1 MSVPPAEVGR
11 VLPGASL
18 GMFRLPEDLA
28 FVAGSGR
35 GATLTSTDGREYV
48 DYVLGSGPM
57 VLGHAH
63 PRVVEAIAEQAAR
76 GTTYYALNEPAI
88 RLAERIIELIPCA
101 ESVKYCSTGSEA
113 TFYALRI
120 ARAFTGREKIL
131 KFEGAYHG
139 ANDYAVHGMT
149 AAEDAGPVRAADSRG
164 VPAAL
169 AESVLVSTYNDL
181 DTTRRLALDAGDD
194 LAAILVEPVQRSI
207 EPVPGFLAGL
217 RALCD
222 ELGAVLI
229 FDEIVTGFRISLRGA
244 QDLFGVTPDLCTLG
258 KALGG
263 GLALA
268 AVAGRRDMMSLT
280 APGDEPPAAFISGTL
295 SGNPLA
301 AAAGLATLEVLEE
314 EDGCAAIAA
323 AGETLRA
330 GLVEA
335 AERLSVPLRLIG
347 PPSFAQPV
355 FGEGRITDARSLLRT
370 DRDQARRFALELVR
384 HGVLVPPAGKLY
396 VSTAHTPA
404 IVEQT
409 VERATEAL
417 RVVATGGNA

>member
-1 MSVPPAEVGR
+1 MSASLAAIDR
-11 VLPGASL
+11 LLPGASL
-18 GMFRLPEDLA
+18 GTFRLPDDVA

-35 GATLTSTDGREYV
+35 GATLTSTDGTEYL

-76 GTTYYALNEPAI
+76 GTTYYAVNEPAVA
-88 RLAERIIELIPCA
+88 LAERITELIPCA
-101 ESVKYCSTGSEA
+101 ESVKYCSTGGEA
-113 TFYALRI
+113 TFFAMRL

-131 KFEGAYHG
+131 KFEGGYHG
-139 ANDYAVHGMT
+139 ANDYALHGMT
-149 AAEDAGPVRAADSRG
+149 ADESAGPVRPPNSRG
-164 VPAAL
+164 VPSAL
-169 AESVLVSTYNDL
+169 ADTVLVAPYNDL
-181 DTTRRLALDAGDD
+181 EETRRLALDARDD

-217 RALCD
+217 RELCD

-229 FDEIVTGFRISLRGA
+229 FDEIVTGFRMSLRGA
-244 QDLFGVTPDLCTLG
+244 QHLFGVTPDLCTLG

-263 GLALA
+263 GLPLA
-268 AVAGRRDMMSLT
+268 AVAGRQDILALS
-280 APGDEPPAAFISGTL
+280 APGAEPPEVFMSGTL

-301 AAAGLATLEVLEE
+301 AAAGLATLEVLEDG
-314 EDGCAAIAA
+314 DGCAAIAA
-323 AGETLRA
+323 AGKAVRS

-335 AERLSVPLRLIG
+335 GERLSVPLQMIG

-355 FGEGRITDARSLLRT
+355 FGEGPVTDARSLART
-370 DRDQARRFALELVR
+370 DRTTARRFAHELVR

-396 VSTAHTPA
+396 VSTAHSEA
-404 IVEQT
+404 IVERT
-409 VERATEAL
+409 IERATEAL
-417 RVVATGGNA
+417 RAVAAAETA